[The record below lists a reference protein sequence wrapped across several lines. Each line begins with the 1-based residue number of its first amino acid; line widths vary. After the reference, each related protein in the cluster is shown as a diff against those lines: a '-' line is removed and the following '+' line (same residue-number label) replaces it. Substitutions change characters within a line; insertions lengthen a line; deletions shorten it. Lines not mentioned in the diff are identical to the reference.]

1 MYEVTIPLRPVG
13 ENEVG
18 LAEDYFKIIQDEY
31 ASRYL
36 ELLNIASTPANRAN
50 FIRYRFMDDCE
61 IQGIWPDLRTSAL
74 ADAIRIVPP
83 LRQRIGDLA
92 EIDEADRGMWAQWY
106 GQADPINV
114 KPPDIA
120 GVGTAGGILDLENE
134 DLEQATAGA
143 GGGVGNRTAAAAA
156 AGGGAGGAGGA
167 DGLPLQA
174 AHSGPS
180 IRAELAAE
188 LERVKQAGD
197 KGLHGADL
205 IKRHGG
211 NAKLDEERRER
222 LKEELSTL
230 KAKYILPFACER
242 PAKESGR
249 KSELVVWPMEGSLEV
264 RNIPLDLHD
273 EIFQPVR
280 ITLEDVRK
288 NTIKFVDE
296 SMPLELLTSRKE
308 PEIFGEVRVT
318 LRDPDV
324 ARLTGLLA
332 HLLHWVAIMPL
343 RKAGPQLSESAM
355 QSLFV
360 AIHELWS
367 QFEKYCRDSKLG
379 VSFVLPCLM
388 LTLKRGIERCFE
400 LSYPQMM
407 ANEVL
412 RQQVVDRINTLLM
425 RLFDP
430 DGVYARFGKFD
441 GSGKAIL
448 LSKRLDTMLASQG
461 NTHVKRLC
469 GRMHRSTPLVRAVL
483 GSSVAAGG
491 GKGFVADSKTRVMML
506 QSDLGGTVPTGS
518 VVEPPRDKDRQ
529 CALLRA
535 AMKRLGVPDLKHTTS
550 THARHHASHHDGNR
564 AASKSRAPATE
575 AEAGAPAPPTSARS
589 FQPRSPDSPRSARP
603 APTGLPATP
612 QTATGAQTGSSP
624 LAQTAAKAAPTPGLA
639 RPRRPKEVR
648 QPLTAREGRSRDAL
662 PPLPHSARKA
672 EA

>member
-18 LAEDYFKIIQDEY
+18 LPEDYFKIIQDEY

-61 IQGIWPDLRTSAL
+61 IQGIWPDLRTSSL
-74 ADAIRIVPP
+74 ADALRIVPP
-83 LRQRIGDLA
+83 LRQRLGDFA
-92 EIDEADRGMWAQWY
+92 ELDEADRGMWAQWY

-114 KPPDIA
+114 KPPGIA

-134 DLEQATAGA
+134 DLTQANTGA
-143 GGGVGNRTAAAAA
+143 GVGNGTAAAA

-167 DGLPLQA
+167 DNLLPIQA
-174 AHSGPS
+174 AQSGPA

-188 LERVKQAGD
+188 LERVRQVGD
-197 KGLHGADL
+197 KGLHGAEL
-205 IKRHGG
+205 CKRLGG
-211 NAKLDEERRER
+211 NWKLDEERRER
-222 LKEELSTL
+222 LKQELITL

-242 PAKESGR
+242 PAKESGQ
-249 KSELVVWPMEGSLEV
+249 KAELVVWPMEGSLEV
-264 RNIPLDLHD
+264 RNVPQELHD
-273 EIFQPVR
+273 EIFQPIR

-296 SMPLELLTSRKE
+296 NMPLELLTSRKE
-308 PEIFGEVRVT
+308 PEIFGEVRGT

-407 ANEVL
+407 GNEVL

-448 LSKRLDTMLASQG
+448 LSKKLDTMLASQG

-483 GSSVAAGG
+483 GSAVGAGG

-506 QSDLGGTVPTGS
+506 QSDLGGAVPTGS

-535 AMKRLGVPDLKHTTS
+535 AMHRLSVLEPKH
-550 THARHHASHHDGNR
+550 
-564 AASKSRAPATE
+564 
-575 AEAGAPAPPTSARS
+575 AGSARS
-589 FQPRSPDSPRSARP
+589 FHAPPGQTPHPPEAGTPAPPSSTRTPRSRP
-603 APTGLPATP
+603 APTGLPNAP
-612 QTATGAQTGSSP
+612 QAPKGAQAGSSVVT
-624 LAQTAAKAAPTPGLA
+624 QTAATAAPTSGHA
-639 RPRRPKEVR
+639 RPRPGAREHQ
-648 QPLTAREGRSRDAL
+648 QPLSARTPGRSRGAL

-672 EA
+672 KA